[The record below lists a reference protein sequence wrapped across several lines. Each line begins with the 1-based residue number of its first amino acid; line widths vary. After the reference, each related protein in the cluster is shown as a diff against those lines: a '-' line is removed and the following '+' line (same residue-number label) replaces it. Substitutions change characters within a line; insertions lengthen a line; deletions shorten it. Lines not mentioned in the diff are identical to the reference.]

1 MAKKIPFFDVVKK
14 NRTEQFCSI
23 RLGNRVF
30 LKSFLEHLLLSSSF
44 RNQTRYFF
52 PILTSASIQEGGK
65 PPPLSATR
73 ALAFALFI

>member
-1 MAKKIPFFDVVKK
+1 LSF
-14 NRTEQFCSI
+14 
-23 RLGNRVF
+23 VF
-30 LKSFLEHLLLSSSF
+30 SEKAIGANQTNKTQPLSTFWLEHLLLSSSF